1 MRIYGPVPS
10 RRFGLSLG
18 VDIVP
23 HKTCPLDCIY
33 CQLGETDCLQV
44 ETEMFYSLE
53 DILRD
58 VKEALDEGP
67 APDVITLAGSGEP
80 TLYARLGELIDELK
94 KLSDAPVL
102 LITNAV
108 LLTRPEVAA
117 AALKADILAPSLD
130 AGDREMFEAINKPH
144 PDIDFDA
151 VVEALVQ
158 VTNAHPGEVRLEV
171 MLIRNL
177 NDNRENIEK
186 IAAITRRI
194 KCDRIDINTPV
205 RPPVPERGA
214 LPCDEDTLELAKSI
228 LEPKAT
234 PIAKFEKRHRPV
246 AQTHEFNDVDKNV
259 RETLL
264 RRPCTLN
271 DICNCHGL
279 TERVATDVVQ
289 RLQNAGLV
297 TVDHTEQ
304 GDFFRGVGQNPTLTH
319 ATHSQKLNR

>member
-23 HKTCPLDCIY
+23 HKVCPLDCIY

-44 ETEMFYSLE
+44 DREDFYTIEEIIS
-53 DILRD
+53 D
-58 VKEALDEGP
+58 VKEALEEGP

-80 TLYARLGELIDELK
+80 GLYSHLSELIDELK

-108 LLTRPEVAA
+108 LLTDSDMAA

-130 AGDREMFEAINKPH
+130 AGDVETFERINKPH
-144 PDIDFDA
+144 PDLNFDDI
-151 VVEALVQ
+151 VESLVA

-171 MLIRNL
+171 MLIRDI
-177 NDNRENIEK
+177 NDDRESIEK
-186 IAAITRRI
+186 IATITNRI

-228 LEPKAT
+228 LGPKAV
-234 PIAKFEKRHRPV
+234 PIAKFEKRHRS
-246 AQTHEFNDVDKNV
+246 QKQLHEFNDVDKNV
-259 RETLL
+259 RETLM
-264 RRPCTLN
+264 RRPCTLK
-271 DICNCHGL
+271 DICDSHGL
-279 TERVATDVVQ
+279 DEPTASDIIH
-289 RLQNAGLV
+289 RLQAAGLI
-297 TVDHTEQ
+297 TADHTEA
-304 GDFFRGVGQNPTLTH
+304 GTYYRVPGQNPTIL
-319 ATHSQKLNR
+319 

>member
-44 ETEMFYSLE
+44 EREAFYSVE
-53 DILRD
+53 EIIHD
-58 VKEALDEGP
+58 VKEALAEGP

-80 TLYARLGELIDELK
+80 GLYTHLGELIGELK

-108 LLTRPEVAA
+108 LLTHPEVAE
-117 AALKADILAPSLD
+117 AALQADILAPSLD

-151 VVEALVQ
+151 VVEALVE
-158 VTNAHPGEVRLEV
+158 VTRAHPGEVRLEV
-171 MLIRNL
+171 MLIRDL
-177 NDNRENIEK
+177 NDDRQSIEK
-186 IAAITRRI
+186 IAAIARRI
-194 KCDRIDINTPV
+194 RCDRIDINTPV

-228 LEPKAT
+228 LGPKAT
-234 PIAKFEKRHRPV
+234 PIAQFEKRHRSV
-246 AQTHEFNDVDKNV
+246 ARSQQNHQFDDVDKNV

-264 RRPCTLN
+264 RRPCTLE
-271 DICNCHGL
+271 DICDSHGL
-279 TERVATDVVQ
+279 SQSAGANVVA
-289 RLQNAGLV
+289 RLKTAGLI

-304 GDFFRGVGQNPTLTH
+304 GDYFRAVGQNPTL
-319 ATHSQKLNR
+319 L

>member
-33 CQLGETDCLQV
+33 CQLGETDCLQIESEEFYTV
-44 ETEMFYSLE
+44 EE
-53 DILRD
+53 IIAD
-58 VKEALDEGP
+58 VKEALAEGP

-80 TLYARLGELIDELK
+80 GLYSRLGELIDELK

-108 LLTRPEVAA
+108 LLPNPDMAA

-130 AGDREMFEAINKPH
+130 AGDKETFERINKPH
-144 PDIDFDA
+144 PDLNFDKI
-151 VVEALVQ
+151 VDALIR

-171 MLIRNL
+171 MLIKDI
-177 NDNRENIEK
+177 NDDRESIEK
-186 IAAITRRI
+186 IAAIARQI

-214 LPCDEDTLELAKSI
+214 LPCDEDTLALAKSI
-228 LEPKAT
+228 LGPKAV
-234 PIAKFEKRHRPV
+234 PIATFEKRHRTP
-246 AQTHEFNDVDKNV
+246 AQKHEFNDVDKNV
-259 RETLL
+259 RETLM
-264 RRPCTLN
+264 RRPCTLK
-271 DICNCHGL
+271 DICDSHNLSEAHAQNIL
-279 TERVATDVVQ
+279 K
-289 RLQNAGLV
+289 RLKDADMIQA
-297 TVDHTEQ
+297 DFTEQ
-304 GDFFRGVGQNPTLTH
+304 GTFYRSKGKNSTL
-319 ATHSQKLNR
+319 L

>member
-23 HKTCPLDCIY
+23 LKTCPLDCIY
-33 CQLGETDCLQV
+33 CQLGETDCLQ
-44 ETEMFYSLE
+44 TEPEEFYSLE
-53 DILRD
+53 QILRD
-58 VKEALDEGP
+58 VKEALDAGP

-80 TLYARLGELIDELK
+80 GLYSRLGELIDELK

-130 AGDREMFEAINKPH
+130 AGDHETFERINKPH
-144 PDIDFDA
+144 PDLNFDEI
-151 VVEALVQ
+151 VDALIK

-171 MLIRNL
+171 MLIRGI
-177 NDNRENIEK
+177 NDNRESIEK
-186 IAAITRRI
+186 IAAIASKI

-228 LEPKAT
+228 LGPKAV
-234 PIAKFEKRHRPV
+234 PIAKFEKHHR
-246 AQTHEFNDVDKNV
+246 AASQQHEFNDMDKNV

-271 DICNCHGL
+271 DICNSHGL
-279 TERVATDVVQ
+279 STEDAGAILE
-289 RLQNAGLV
+289 RLTSAGLV
-297 TVDHTEQ
+297 VASQTDE
-304 GDFFRGVGQNPTLTH
+304 GLFYK
-319 ATHSQKLNR
+319 ATGASLL